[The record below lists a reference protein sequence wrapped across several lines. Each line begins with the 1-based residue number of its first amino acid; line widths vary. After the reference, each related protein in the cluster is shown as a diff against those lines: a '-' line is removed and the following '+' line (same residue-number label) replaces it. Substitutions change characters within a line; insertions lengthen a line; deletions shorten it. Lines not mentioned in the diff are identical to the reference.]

1 MQPVGIAAVQ
11 VLVATAPMCWGMTVA
26 AQLVIVMGTQYYDSQ
41 GATGGED
48 YPVSDLLQ
56 MMGRAS
62 RPDIDHAG
70 RCIAHPSEFLP
81 HTALPLSVCL
91 LSRLDLT
98 VPHDIVTVL
107 QPWGPWLLHASQR
120 GQRVVAE
127 HGSRWTGSTL
137 LSPAMASLVRPSC
150 IL

>member
-1 MQPVGIAAVQ
+1 MQ

-62 RPDIDHAG
+62 RPDIDQAG
-70 RCIAHPSEFLP
+70 RCELKHACACDR
-81 HTALPLSVCL
+81 HTSAF
-91 LSRLDLT
+91 
-98 VPHDIVTVL
+98 
-107 QPWGPWLLHASQR
+107 
-120 GQRVVAE
+120 
-127 HGSRWTGSTL
+127 
-137 LSPAMASLVRPSC
+137 
-150 IL
+150 